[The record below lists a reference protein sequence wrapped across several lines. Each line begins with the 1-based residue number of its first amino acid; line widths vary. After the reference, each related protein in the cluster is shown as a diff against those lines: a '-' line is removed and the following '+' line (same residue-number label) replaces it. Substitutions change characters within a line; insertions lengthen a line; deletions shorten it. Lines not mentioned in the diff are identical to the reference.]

1 MSSGSARPT
10 TAARDRSAKPTV
22 DVHAHA
28 LIAGAMRHNSD
39 PRAAALAQREAELFG
54 AESMAVNSTM
64 IARIAPMLTDL
75 TARLDAMDAM
85 GVDIQLVSPSPAH
98 YHEWADAGLSG
109 TICREVNEG
118 IAALCGERPDR
129 LVGLGIVPLH
139 HPELAAAELE
149 HAIRDLGLQ
158 GVEIPTRG
166 GSIELADPVLEP
178 FWAAAEESGA
188 LVFIHPWSC
197 TLGARLDRHYLGN
210 IIGQPV
216 ETTIALSHLIFS
228 GLLDRRPALRV
239 LAAHGGGYLP
249 FYVGRSDHAWRER
262 PDSHTPREPPS
273 EYLRRLYYDSLVY
286 ESDALEVLIR
296 RVGAQRVLLGSD
308 FPFDMG
314 VTDPLERLDA
324 VTALDATDREAIR
337 GATAAAL
344 LGLTAAMKLA

>member
-1 MSSGSARPT
+1 MSSRSAALA
-10 TAARDRSAKPTV
+10 TAARDGSAKPTV

-39 PRAAALAQREAELFG
+39 PRVVAQAQREAELFG
-54 AESMAVNSTM
+54 AESMAVNSAM
-64 IARIAPMLTDL
+64 IARIAPLLTDL
-75 TARLDAMDAM
+75 TARINAMDAM
-85 GVDIQLVSPSPAH
+85 RVDVQLVSPSPAH
-98 YHEWADAGLSG
+98 YHEWADAALSRA
-109 TICREVNEG
+109 ICREVNEG
-118 IAALCGERPDR
+118 VAALCSERPDR
-129 LVGLGIVPLH
+129 LVGLGVVPLH

-149 HAIRDLGLQ
+149 HATRELGLR
-158 GVEIPTRG
+158 GVEIPTRAG
-166 GSIELADPVLEP
+166 ALELADPALEP
-178 FWAAAEESGA
+178 FWAAAEQSGA

-249 FYVGRSDHAWRER
+249 FYTGRSDHAWRER

-273 EYLRRLYYDSLVY
+273 DYLRRFYYDSLVY
-286 ESDALEVLIR
+286 EPDALEILVR
-296 RVGAQRVLLGSD
+296 RVGTERVLLGSD

-314 VTDPLERLDA
+314 VRDPLERLDA
-324 VTALDATDREAIR
+324 VTLDPAERDAIR

-344 LGLTAAMKLA
+344 LGLATVHQVA